1 MRSILDKYAP
11 VKRRII
17 TLCPSALW
25 YTEEIREEKKK
36 RRRLERRW
44 RSSWFCIDRQMY
56 AEQCQLVLKRA
67 KSSYYSS
74 IISDNTSNQKIL
86 FNTIDNLL
94 HRRPEK
100 RYPTASSTAELA
112 NNFAEFFHNKIVNI
126 QNALSSQLSIS
137 DHRICLADEQTS
149 CKLAVFQ
156 RVSVKEVEHLI
167 DVAGLKSCELD
178 PIPPRILKGCKST
191 LLSTLTSIVN
201 LSLQSACMPGQLKEA
216 MVRPKLKKESLDF
229 EEYSNFRPISNLTFV
244 SKIIER
250 AVGVQVRNH
259 VIDNDLDELLQ
270 SAYKR
275 LHSTETALLKVQ
287 NDILRAIDDN
297 KCVALLLLD
306 MSSAFDTVDHKF
318 LLERLSNRF
327 GFKGQV
333 LKWFE
338 SYLQD
343 RKQFV
348 MIDGV
353 KSVVKD
359 LHFGVPQGSV
369 LGPILC
375 SLYISPLGDIVRHH
389 GLEFHLYADDTQ
401 LYFAFRPTAAEQ
413 QASFKYP
420 VNE

>member
-1 MRSILDKYAP
+1 M
-11 VKRRII
+11 
-17 TLCPSALW
+17 
-25 YTEEIREEKKK
+25 
-36 RRRLERRW
+36 
-44 RSSWFCIDRQMY
+44 
-56 AEQCQLVLKRA
+56 
-67 KSSYYSS
+67 
-74 IISDNTSNQKIL
+74 
-86 FNTIDNLL
+86 
-94 HRRPEK
+94 
-100 RYPTASSTAELA
+100 
-112 NNFAEFFHNKIVNI
+112 
-126 QNALSSQLSIS
+126 
-137 DHRICLADEQTS
+137 ADEQTS
-149 CKLAVFQ
+149 CELAVFQ

-167 DVAGLKSCELD
+167 DVTGLKSCQLD
-178 PIPPRILKGCKST
+178 PIPARILKGCKST
-191 LLSTLTSIVN
+191 LLSTLASIIN

-216 MVRPKLKKESLDF
+216 MARPKLKKELLDF
-229 EEYSNFRPISNLTFV
+229 EEYSKFRCISNLKFV

-259 VIDNDLDELLQ
+259 VFDNDLEELLQ

-287 NDILRAIDDN
+287 NDILRALHDN

-306 MSSAFDTVDHKF
+306 MSSAFDAVDHKF
-318 LLERLSNRF
+318 LLERLCNRF
-327 GFKGQV
+327 GFKGQD

-348 MIDGV
+348 MIDDV

-369 LGPILC
+369 LGPILY

-389 GLEFHLYADDTQ
+389 GLEFHLYADDNQ
-401 LYFAFRPTAAEQ
+401 LYFAFRLTTAEQ
-413 QASFKYP
+413 QASLARIEACASHVDSWLVRNKLKLNREKLSYLFRVPAIVHARQLTPFKYP